1 MSKTL
6 TIRKSDL
13 IEIVGA
19 IERIEEELE
28 NLKEEVEIL
37 ANREL
42 VVKIDEGLKD
52 KEEGRVHGLEEFKKA
67 ALII

>member
-1 MSKTL
+1 M
-6 TIRKSDL
+6 

-19 IERIEEELE
+19 IERIGEELE

-37 ANREL
+37 ADREL

-52 KEEGRVHGLEEFKKA
+52 KEAGRVHGLEEFKKA
-67 ALII
+67 VRQ